1 VREIFQELIHEME
14 RGETVAMATIVRR
27 KGSVPREVGA
37 KMLVHRGG
45 SISGT
50 VGGGCGE
57 AEVWR
62 SALNV
67 IDTLRPSIVQVD
79 LTEEIAME
87 SQGVCGGTFDVFVQP
102 WHDGHSSQPEQAN
115 QCNQIEKSE
124 QPTMRECALAIA
136 KALEGEQAIVLVT
149 LVAAGSQ
156 WRSHVGQHMLVYEQG
171 DTLGV
176 LPLADARPELYAQI
190 QEAARQAIN
199 EGKPRIE
206 KIGGPENAWAEL
218 FIEPFTPRPVLL
230 IAGAGHIAA
239 PLAAIASLMNY
250 SVSVTDD
257 RASFANRERFPA
269 AQQVLVGDIEATL
282 KRYPITPHTHI
293 VLVTRAH
300 AHDVQGLRAIIDSPA
315 AYIGMIGSQRRVWA
329 VFKLLHDEGVPAEKL
344 ARVHAPIGIDLG
356 GGTPEEIA
364 LSIMAEITLVRR
376 GGSGQVLSASLR
388 SRYMERLKN
397 LT

>member
-1 VREIFQELIHEME
+1 MRELFHELIRELE

-45 SISGT
+45 KISGT

-67 IDTLRPSIVQVD
+67 IDTLRPSIVQVE

-87 SQGVCGGTFDVFVQP
+87 SQGVCGGIFDVFVQP
-102 WHDGHSSQPEQAN
+102 WHSSQLAG
-115 QCNQIEKSE
+115 
-124 QPTMRECALAIA
+124 QPGMQDYAYAIHE
-136 KALEGEQAIVLVT
+136 ALEGEHAIVMVT
-149 LVAAGSQ
+149 LVAAAGV
-156 WRSHVGQHMLVYEQG
+156 WRSYMGQQMLVHEDG
-171 DTLGV
+171 RTLGKLE
-176 LPLADARPELYAQI
+176 LPDAPTTLASQIVQAAQ
-190 QEAARQAIN
+190 AAITT
-199 EGKPRIE
+199 GKPHIE
-206 KIGGPENAWAEL
+206 KITGPSNTWAEV
-218 FIEPFTPRPVLL
+218 FVEPFLPPPVLL

-239 PLAAIASLMNY
+239 PLAAIAHLMNF

-257 RASFANRERFPA
+257 RASFANRERFPGA
-269 AQQVLVGDIEATL
+269 KQLLVGDIEATL
-282 KRYPITPHTHI
+282 RNYPITPRTHI

-344 ARVHAPIGIDLG
+344 MRVRAPIGLDLG
-356 GGTPEEIA
+356 GSTPEEIA
-364 LSIMAEITLVRR
+364 LCIMAEITMLRH
-376 GGSGQVLSASLR
+376 GGSGVAMSESLR
-388 SRYMERLKN
+388 TRYMDRLKR
-397 LT
+397 LDEDSE